1 MAPSICTNISEWG
14 GRCAAPPCTPS
25 RRAGNA
31 RGPTANVAPSCP
43 CRTCPR
49 TARRQSRARFHGVL
63 SSVEHL
69 LDGLPLVRGDL
80 RVDLLLQFLAL
91 WHAGFRAF
99 SGRPVQPRVENPSR
113 PIDTC
118 LLGLGF
124 VRKHGRLSSVLSGH
138 IRTNTCGIAMR

>member
-1 MAPSICTNISEWG
+1 MLL
-14 GRCAAPPCTPS
+14 RHAPPPGEPVT
-25 RRAGNA
+25 
-31 RGPTANVAPSCP
+31 RGAPTANVAPSCP

-63 SSVEHL
+63 SSVEYL
-69 LDGLPLVRGDL
+69 LDGLPLVPGDL

-113 PIDTC
+113 PIYTC